1 MQQQSYNNN
10 SSLKRSTTYSKNK
23 LDGFLVKDKTIDIV
37 EFIDLDD
44 EHVILT
50 VDKNGVVK
58 RQWKQTGERL
68 DILSPVFTV
77 GFHMIGLGSHVL
89 HYEVIGFR
97 TGNGNQ
103 EWITTKCVETGAIE
117 EYQAKNWSNNRNKIN
132 SDNNNS
138 YDKGIR
144 NFIEVVTG
152 CKPKQGAKEQT
163 KHIKYKSAKE
173 VRNSIHIEPYTTKA
187 ITTKEVELPYNAN
200 YMPPSCYQVVQTE
213 DRKYGLTSENITY
226 SSLSGV
232 YLWYSEF
239 LRYIGESHDMVERG
253 MSESTGECLDKFKDM
268 SLEDILRELQNMLDN
283 GNTGDMEV
291 THLINLYESY
301 QVPLLY
307 FIGQYGWKS
316 RNKKNIDTH
325 THFESIFIRWNM
337 ILEERLEVIV
347 INDKQRNED
356 IMQLLRTMPNT
367 EFKLTDSVSE
377 LIAELVEP
385 TQYEMEVIEEY
396 CRVYGYKWYRLDS
409 DHMKLIATVCRSLD
423 MTVESLLFE

>member
-1 MQQQSYNNN
+1 M
-10 SSLKRSTTYSKNK
+10 
-23 LDGFLVKDKTIDIV
+23 
-37 EFIDLDD
+37 
-44 EHVILT
+44 
-50 VDKNGVVK
+50 
-58 RQWKQTGERL
+58 
-68 DILSPVFTV
+68 
-77 GFHMIGLGSHVL
+77 
-89 HYEVIGFR
+89 
-97 TGNGNQ
+97 
-103 EWITTKCVETGAIE
+103 
-117 EYQAKNWSNNRNKIN
+117 
-132 SDNNNS
+132 
-138 YDKGIR
+138 
-144 NFIEVVTG
+144 
-152 CKPKQGAKEQT
+152 
-163 KHIKYKSAKE
+163 
-173 VRNSIHIEPYTTKA
+173 
-187 ITTKEVELPYNAN
+187 
-200 YMPPSCYQVVQTE
+200 
-213 DRKYGLTSENITY
+213 
-226 SSLSGV
+226 
-232 YLWYSEF
+232 WYSEF